1 MCGSHMLGR
10 FDVLEITV
18 AEVVYAAA
26 VLEKMSELYGLFP
39 ESGAWSPK
47 ELRAELPY
55 IEDIEKQQRA
65 RRQVIADVEDLV
77 DAGQDLVDALYAA
90 LSKWELTAVE
100 E

>member
-1 MCGSHMLGR
+1 M
-10 FDVLEITV
+10 VEVTV

-47 ELRAELPY
+47 ELRSELPY

-65 RRQVIADVEDLV
+65 RRQVIADVEDSV
-77 DAGQDLVDALYAA
+77 DAGEDLVDAIFGA
-90 LSKWELTAVE
+90 LSKWKLTAVE

>member
-1 MCGSHMLGR
+1 M
-10 FDVLEITV
+10 VEVTV

-26 VLEKMSELYGLFP
+26 VLEKMSTLYGLFP
-39 ESGAWSPK
+39 ESGEWSPK
-47 ELRAELPY
+47 DLRAELPY

-65 RRQVIADVEDLV
+65 RKQVIADMEDGV
-77 DAGQDLVDALYAA
+77 DAGQDLVDALSEA

>member
-1 MCGSHMLGR
+1 MLGR

-26 VLEKMSELYGLFP
+26 VLEKMSELYGHGLDA
-39 ESGAWSPK
+39 EWSPSD
-47 ELRAELPY
+47 LRTELPY

-65 RRQVIADVEDLV
+65 RKQVIADMEDAV
-77 DAGQDLVDALYAA
+77 NAGQDLVDALSVA
-90 LSKWELTAVE
+90 LSRWELTAVE

>member
-1 MCGSHMLGR
+1 MRLLLPRLCH
-10 FDVLEITV
+10 
-18 AEVVYAAA
+18 AAA

-65 RRQVIADVEDLV
+65 RKQVIADMEDGV
-77 DAGQDLVDALYAA
+77 DAGQDLVDALGA

>member
-1 MCGSHMLGR
+1 M
-10 FDVLEITV
+10 VEVTV

-65 RRQVIADVEDLV
+65 RKQVIADMEDGV

>member
-1 MCGSHMLGR
+1 M
-10 FDVLEITV
+10 LEITV

-65 RRQVIADVEDLV
+65 RKQVIADMEDGV
-77 DAGQDLVDALYAA
+77 DAGQDLLYALYAA